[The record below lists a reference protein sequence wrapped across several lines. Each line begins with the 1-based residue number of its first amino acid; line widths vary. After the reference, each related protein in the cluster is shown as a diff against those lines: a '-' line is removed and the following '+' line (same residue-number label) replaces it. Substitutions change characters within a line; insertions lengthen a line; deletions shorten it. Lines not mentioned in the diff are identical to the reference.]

1 MTPHLSVQTAK
12 PELEAFLF
20 AAIGEE
26 HNGMALS
33 VLSGLSRLDIDPWEE
48 AVRLSQLPKPG
59 AIESLG
65 RCIARLPRGAWQVAD
80 IAGIA
85 GRLVE
90 MLPRHDPESTSRPVS
105 EPPRAGSRFPA
116 KLTLWLVAAGLA
128 AALLFGMPGRVER
141 LLIGDPG
148 IIAPVHTPSARP

>member
-1 MTPHLSVQTAK
+1 
-12 PELEAFLF
+12 
-20 AAIGEE
+20 
-26 HNGMALS
+26 
-33 VLSGLSRLDIDPWEE
+33 
-48 AVRLSQLPKPG
+48 LPKPG

-90 MLPRHDPESTSRPVS
+90 LLPRHDPESTSRPVS
-105 EPPRAGSRFPA
+105 EPPLVGSRFPA
-116 KLTLWLVAAGLA
+116 TLTLWLVAAGLA
-128 AALLFGMPGRVER
+128 AALLFGTAGRVER